1 VLSNLFFKI
10 LTPSWAVA
18 ILSRIHVP
26 YLTSRVK
33 ETKLAFE
40 ELRSYMLDIIAS
52 ARDAITNGN
61 GNIMGEAA
69 PALLRNLVEA
79 NIAQE
84 GSSNRRL
91 TDDELLSDV
100 FVRLSV
106 SYYPLT

>member
-1 VLSNLFFKI
+1 M
-10 LTPSWAVA
+10 
-18 ILSRIHVP
+18 
-26 YLTSRVK
+26 K

-40 ELRSYMLDIIAS
+40 ELRLHMLDVIAS

-61 GNIMGEAA
+61 GNVEGEAA

-84 GSSNRRL
+84 GPSNRRL

-100 FVRLSV
+100 FVRLSILY
-106 SYYPLT
+106 SPLR